1 MNRACKSVFTTELAS
16 STQLNLH
23 EQKQNASCIQPIKN
37 NSVRMKLKI
46 IFILYFCIGANVVHA
61 KKINIVTT
69 TTDLRSITELIGAD
83 KVDVS
88 SIASGFQNPHF
99 VDPKPSYIIKLSKA
113 DMFVT
118 VGLDL
123 ETGWSPQ
130 LLSSSRN
137 PKIQKGSN
145 GYVDASLGVTLLQVP
160 SSINRGEGDIH
171 IYGNPHYWLDP
182 LNGKQIA
189 KNICD
194 ALEKISPENRAFF
207 EANLKAFDT
216 KIDFKLKEWTIKMA
230 PYKGAKIIAYH
241 NEWCYFEQRFA
252 LKIVDFMEP
261 KPGIPP
267 TPAQLVKI
275 ISEVK
280 TNVIKVIISSPY
292 FTTSSSDVVSKQTGA
307 KTVILGTSVGAF
319 DGIKNYYDLFDYN
332 INKLIE
338 GFK

>member
-1 MNRACKSVFTTELAS
+1 
-16 STQLNLH
+16 
-23 EQKQNASCIQPIKN
+23 
-37 NSVRMKLKI
+37 MKLKI
-46 IFILYFCIGANVVHA
+46 VYIFLVCFATSAVYGT
-61 KKINIVTT
+61 KINVVTT
-69 TTDLRSITELIGAD
+69 TADLKSITELIGSD
-83 KVDVS
+83 KVEVS
-88 SIASGFQNPHF
+88 SIATGYQNPHF
-99 VDPKPSYIIKLSKA
+99 VDPKPSYIIKLSRA

-145 GYVDASLGVTLLQVP
+145 GYVDASVGVILLQVP

-182 LNGKQIA
+182 VNGKQIA

-194 ALEKISPENRAFF
+194 GLEKISPENKAFF
-207 EANLKAFDT
+207 EANLNAFNT
-216 KIDFKLKEWTIKMA
+216 KIDLKLKEWTMKIS

-241 NEWCYFEQRFA
+241 NEWCYFEQRFG
-252 LKIVDFMEP
+252 LVIVDFMEP

-267 TPAQLVKI
+267 TPTQLVKI

-280 TNVIKVIISSPY
+280 SNAIKLIISSPY
-292 FTTSSSDVVSKQTGA
+292 FTTSSSDVVSQQTGA
-307 KTVILGTSVGAF
+307 KTIVLGTSVGAF
-319 DGIKNYYDLFDYN
+319 DTIKDYFDLFDYN
-332 INKLIE
+332 IDKLIK
-338 GFK
+338 GLN